1 MAIGRGAA
9 VVALAAALAGCG
21 GSGDALP
28 RAVQTF
34 ERQLEAPRGVLHV
47 VTEELRVVPEPY
59 TPDLP
64 PLGWIDEV
72 SLDLGGSGW
81 RAHRT
86 TGDGGFLQVADE
98 RGVRTYTR
106 AGLVDLDSAE
116 GEPPDFLMRPWRAG
130 IVVDPV
136 SLVREGRLRMVGEA
150 EVEGRAAYLVMVDP
164 DPSLQT
170 RLFVAQ
176 DDGELL
182 RITHRTERRG
192 RLRMVVQDYAVFEVA
207 APRPRTL
214 AELIGR
220 G

>member
-1 MAIGRGAA
+1 MAFGRRAA
-9 VVALAAALAGCG
+9 LVALAAALAGCG
-21 GSGDALP
+21 GSRDSLP

-34 ERQLEAPRGVLHV
+34 ERELEAPRGVLHV
-47 VTEELRVVPEPY
+47 VTEEIRVVPEPY
-59 TPDLP
+59 MPDLP
-64 PLGWIDEV
+64 PAGWTDEV
-72 SLDLGGSGW
+72 WLDLGGAGW

-86 TGDGGFLQVADE
+86 TGDGGFQQVADE
-98 RGVRTYTR
+98 RGVRTFTR
-106 AGLVDLDSAE
+106 GGLVDLDSPE

-136 SLVREGRLRMVGEA
+136 RLVRDGRLRMVGEA
-150 EVEGRAAYLVMVDP
+150 EVDGRAAYLLLVEP
-164 DPSLQT
+164 DPSLHT
-170 RLFVAQ
+170 RLYVAQ

-192 RLRMVVQDYAVFEVA
+192 RMRMVVQDYAVFEVA

-220 G
+220 Y

>member
-9 VVALAAALAGCG
+9 VIALAAALAGCG

-34 ERQLEAPRGVLHV
+34 EQQLEAPRGVLHV

-64 PLGWIDEV
+64 ALGWTDEV
-72 SLDLGGSGW
+72 WLDLRGSGW

-98 RGVRTYTR
+98 RGVRTFTR
-106 AGLVDLDSAE
+106 GGLVDLDSAE

-164 DPSLQT
+164 DPSLHT

-207 APRPRTL
+207 TRRPRTL

>member
-1 MAIGRGAA
+1 M
-9 VVALAAALAGCG
+9 VALAAALAGCD

-28 RAVQTF
+28 RTVQTF
-34 ERQLEAPRGVLHV
+34 ERGLEAPRGVLHV

-64 PLGWIDEV
+64 PLGWTDEV
-72 SLDLGGSGW
+72 WLDLGGSGW

-86 TGDGGFLQVADE
+86 TGDGGFLQMADE
-98 RGVRTYTR
+98 RGVRTFTR
-106 AGLVDLDSAE
+106 GGLVDLDSAE

-182 RITHRTERRG
+182 RITHRAERRG
-192 RLRMVVQDYAVFEVA
+192 RLRMVVQDYALFEVA